1 MAPELRVRITGE
13 DARFTFRPRILSP
26 DFHRLDCQHYG
37 LREHEHDDE
46 DENDLVAASP
56 RCDHCRP
63 ALFPTCLRCRRG
75 LVTDH
80 ELPNCRPMSDAEEI
94 TKKSQ
99 SNLAFAFVSLPK
111 EKRRDITTFYAFCR
125 QIDDAADDPNVPLVE
140 RRRWLEGWR
149 SWLREEEAGEPA
161 FASEL
166 RKVIERYHID
176 LRLFEEILL
185 GVESDLEP
193 VNYPNFEAL
202 HRYCYRV
209 ASAVGLVSI
218 EIFGYQNPMCKEY
231 AHILGVALQLTNII
245 RDVGKDLQN
254 DRRIY
259 LPLAELNMFGYSEER
274 LRRRIYDRNFVRLM
288 EFQAERA
295 HSFFS
300 QARRLLPPEDRRS
313 MIAAEGMRAIYFK
326 LLRRIEKDQ
335 FRVFEKMYR
344 VSRLEKAMIISGQ
357 IASNLLR

>member
-1 MAPELRVRITGE
+1 
-13 DARFTFRPRILSP
+13 
-26 DFHRLDCQHYG
+26 
-37 LREHEHDDE
+37 
-46 DENDLVAASP
+46 
-56 RCDHCRP
+56 
-63 ALFPTCLRCRRG
+63 
-75 LVTDH
+75 
-80 ELPNCRPMSDAEEI
+80 MSNAEEI

-111 EKRRDITTFYAFCR
+111 EKQRDITTFYAFCR
-125 QIDDAADDPNVPLVE
+125 QVDDAADDPNVPLIE
-140 RRRWLEGWR
+140 RKRALEGWR
-149 SWLREEEAGEPA
+149 RWLRNEEVGEPGYA
-161 FASEL
+161 TEL
-166 RKVIERYHID
+166 RRVIERYHID

-193 VNYPNFEAL
+193 VTYPDFEAL

-218 EIFGYQNPMCKEY
+218 EIFGYRNPMCREY

-254 DRRIY
+254 GGRIY
-259 LPLAELNMFGYSEER
+259 LPLSELKMFRYPEEY
-274 LRRRIYDRNFVRLM
+274 LRNRVYDGRFVRLM

-295 HSFFS
+295 HAFFS

-313 MIAAEGMRAIYFK
+313 MIAAEGMRAIYFD
-326 LLRRIEKDQ
+326 LLRRIEKDR
-335 FRVFEKMYR
+335 FRVFDKKYR
-344 VSRLEKAMIISGQ
+344 LTRLEKAVTILGQ

>member
-1 MAPELRVRITGE
+1 
-13 DARFTFRPRILSP
+13 
-26 DFHRLDCQHYG
+26 
-37 LREHEHDDE
+37 
-46 DENDLVAASP
+46 
-56 RCDHCRP
+56 
-63 ALFPTCLRCRRG
+63 
-75 LVTDH
+75 
-80 ELPNCRPMSDAEEI
+80 MSNAEEI

-125 QIDDAADDPNVPLVE
+125 HVDDAADDPNVTLAE
-140 RRRWLEGWR
+140 RKHALEGWR
-149 SWLREEEAGEPA
+149 RWLRKEEAGEPGYA
-161 FASEL
+161 AEL
-166 RKVIERYHID
+166 RRVIERYHID

-193 VNYPNFEAL
+193 VTYADFEAL

-218 EIFGYQNPMCKEY
+218 EIFGYRNPMCREY

-254 DRRIY
+254 GGRIY
-259 LPLAELNMFGYSEER
+259 LPLSELKMFRYPEEY
-274 LRRRIYDRNFVRLM
+274 LRNRVYDDHFVRLM

-300 QARRLLPPEDRRS
+300 QARRLLPPEDRHS
-313 MIAAEGMRAIYFK
+313 MIAAEGMRAIYFD
-326 LLRRIEKDQ
+326 LLRRIEKDR
-335 FRVFEKMYR
+335 FRVFDKMYR
-344 VSRLEKAMIISGQ
+344 LTRLEKAVTILGQ